1 MTCPTP
7 ARFHTVLT
15 FFLFTLPPRIHV
27 HQAFPRFREFIIFHG
42 EYIYP
47 EYVIAYQRYHN
58 QQGPVG

>member
-1 MTCPTP
+1 MALTCPTP
-7 ARFHTVLT
+7 GPLPHSLDL
-15 FFLFTLPPRIHV
+15 LFTLPPR